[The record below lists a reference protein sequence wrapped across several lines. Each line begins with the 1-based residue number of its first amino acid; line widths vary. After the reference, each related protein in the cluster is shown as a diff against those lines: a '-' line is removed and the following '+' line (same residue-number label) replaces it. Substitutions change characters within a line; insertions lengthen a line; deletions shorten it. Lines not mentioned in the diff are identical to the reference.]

1 VSKLTPQQQ
10 QIVDRV
16 EAGNFRETACASA
29 GVSTSTLRAWLR
41 KGAKGKQPFKSF
53 SEALDMAEANSEV
66 AVAEK
71 LAEMAENNL
80 QAAVAFLERRFRER
94 WGKQDADAAKDMVRL
109 LDAIQE
115 TVPMKTYFRIMRV
128 WDNRSTI
135 EDGG

>member
-29 GVSTSTLRAWLR
+29 GVSTSTLRSWLR

-53 SEALDMAEANSEV
+53 SEALDRAEADSEA

-71 LAEMAENNL
+71 LAEMAL
-80 QAAVAFLERRFRER
+80 KDPKTAVAFLERRWRER
-94 WGKQDADAAKDMVRL
+94 WGRQDLDMKKELQRL
-109 LDAIQE
+109 VDIIAE
-115 TVPMKTYFRIMRV
+115 ECSHKAFTRILLRFGH
-128 WDNRSTI
+128 RSTI
-135 EDGG
+135 ED